1 MSALIDILI
10 PRQNYELVLDRIGE
24 ILAVEFENQ
33 AVLNNYDMDEV
44 SIYKERT
51 VPCQPS
57 ELAMVNVSLFSDDF
71 VEDTQAQSQGMV
83 RYIIEVFTN
92 SKTEGDVRGD
102 TIAALRLHRIL
113 GVIRSILMDPR
124 YKTLGFAPPSIG
136 HRKVERIFFMAA
148 PNQDAN
154 TTRIGRLEFLV
165 KVPEVPANFVTPV
178 ALTENFS
185 QVTLAETELG
195 YQWIYRSY

>member
-1 MSALIDILI
+1 MSALIDVLI

-33 AVLNNYDMDEV
+33 AVLNNYDLDDV
-44 SIYKERT
+44 TVYKERT
-51 VPCQPS
+51 VPLQPS

-71 VEDTQAQSQGMV
+71 VEDTQSQSQGMV
-83 RYIIEVFTN
+83 RYLIEVFTN
-92 SKTEGDVRGD
+92 SSTTDDDRGD
-102 TIAALRLHRIL
+102 TLAALRLHRIL

-124 YKTLGFAPPSIG
+124 YKTLGFLPPSIG

-165 KVPEVPANFVTPV
+165 KVPEVPGSFVTPV
-178 ALTENFS
+178 ALNESFT
-185 QVTLAETELG
+185 QVSLVNTDFG